1 MSTNSQGQIMFE
13 SQNLRNNES
22 AEFTVIDIA
31 GFDYEGPV
39 SIQISQ
45 HGTNQTI
52 LPVPVDQLEEAN
64 EGNLATTGT
73 VTAPVI
79 ETAKRPKIA
88 AGSMAV
94 EPARTAPPVE
104 VPAAAKSAAV
114 LSPTNLDEFFLTAEF

>member
-1 MSTNSQGQIMFE
+1 MFE

-22 AEFTVIDIA
+22 AEFTVIDIP

-45 HGTNQTI
+45 HGTNQPI

-64 EGNLATTGT
+64 EGNLTPTGT
-73 VTAPVI
+73 VIAPVI